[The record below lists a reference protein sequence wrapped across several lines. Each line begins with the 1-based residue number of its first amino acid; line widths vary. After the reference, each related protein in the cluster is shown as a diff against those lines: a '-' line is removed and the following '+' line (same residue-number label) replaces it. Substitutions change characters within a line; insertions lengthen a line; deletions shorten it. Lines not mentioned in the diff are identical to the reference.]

1 MPDIYIGVGTVR
13 RCKKGD
19 ALKWCPRPLSCFTLR
34 GVESKARRSSQRGG
48 ATKADL
54 QQNDKF
60 PMSTPCATLPKGV
73 SRVDSGVKGGVPNV
87 YHGTEVDLP
96 GFRGGV
102 DRV

>member
-60 PMSTPCATLPKGV
+60 PMSTPCATPQKLLVGLIGGGGGGSKSISWLRGRISGV
-73 SRVDSGVKGGVPNV
+73 SR
-87 YHGTEVDLP
+87 
-96 GFRGGV
+96 GV